1 MGEGSSD
8 SEHATQSRAG
18 PVCNKPPVPA
28 HSMFSVLM
36 GLGLAAGA
44 SAQWQEIKTAHT
56 PPARTVVSHSVS
68 VVA

>member
-1 MGEGSSD
+1 
-8 SEHATQSRAG
+8 
-18 PVCNKPPVPA
+18 
-28 HSMFSVLM
+28 MFSVLM